1 MLMPMKYKSALSPPL
16 SVQLTITF
24 TAPLVTS
31 SERLAQ
37 EGVEK
42 EGGPE
47 EINVDCCYKIELKQL
62 RYACCIFCRFRAI
75 YYRRRLC
82 VENIFE

>member
-47 EINVDCCYKIELKQL
+47 EINV
-62 RYACCIFCRFRAI
+62 
-75 YYRRRLC
+75 
-82 VENIFE
+82 